1 MEISSSHLQFV
12 NFVELHAY
20 DASILDHNEGVCQL
34 IFETHYDN
42 LYLRQNYFI
51 FLLYLTTATH
61 LYCHIMH

>member
-1 MEISSSHLQFV
+1 MKISSSHLQFV

-42 LYLRQNYFI
+42 LYTWGKISSYS
-51 FLLYLTTATH
+51 
-61 LYCHIMH
+61 YCT